1 MRFVNFQLIAYP
13 ELPDDFV
20 EKHESVWVNID
31 SKLFDP
37 AVGNHL
43 YNQALDLLGEA
54 SRLGF
59 DAVGVNEH
67 HNNAYAMTPS
77 PNILAACLARET
89 ADDVA
94 LVVIGNSLVQYNPPV
109 RVAEEF
115 AMLDVL
121 SGGRLVAGFP
131 VGTPMDG
138 PYCYSINPSE
148 LRDRYIEASDLI
160 IKAWTTDEM
169 FEWNGQFNQLRYVN
183 IWPRPM
189 QRPRPPVWIPGAGSV
204 DTFEFCTR
212 NDFLYAYLNTSGY
225 YRAQDIID
233 GFWAT
238 VREENLEPNPFRAGF
253 AVFFAVADTYKEAK
267 ELYGPPADYF
277 FNRALKIAPRF
288 GTPPGYMTEAT
299 LRKVIASQSTTEL
312 KDTWDM
318 SANDFDAFVERGWIV
333 AGDPDSVSEQ
343 IAEIGR
349 RTNVGNLVS
358 VTSYGNMSRDLAMYN
373 TRLFAEKVLPNV
385 QPIFENEWEH
395 RWWPKGLPRPAT
407 TAIGEAPAEVRR

>member
-1 MRFVNFQLIAYP
+1 
-13 ELPDDFV
+13 
-20 EKHESVWVNID
+20 
-31 SKLFDP
+31 
-37 AVGNHL
+37 
-43 YNQALDLLGEA
+43 
-54 SRLGF
+54 
-59 DAVGVNEH
+59 
-67 HNNAYAMTPS
+67 
-77 PNILAACLARET
+77 
-89 ADDVA
+89 
-94 LVVIGNSLVQYNPPV
+94 
-109 RVAEEF
+109 
-115 AMLDVL
+115 MLDVL

-148 LRDRYIEASDLI
+148 LRDRYMEASDLI

-169 FEWNGQFNQLRYVN
+169 FEWNGQFTQLRYVN

-225 YRAQDIID
+225 YKAQDIID

-238 VREENLEPNPFRAGF
+238 VRDQHLEPNPFRAGF
-253 AVFFAVADTYKEAK
+253 SVFFAVADSYKEAR

-288 GTPPGYMTEAT
+288 GTPPGYLTEAT
-299 LRKVIASQSTTEL
+299 LRKVIAAQSSTDL

-343 IAEIGR
+343 VAEIGR

-358 VTSYGNMSRDLAMYN
+358 VTSYGNMSRHLALYN

-385 QPIFENEWEH
+385 QPIFENQWEH
-395 RWWPKGLPRPAT
+395 HWWPKGLPRKAT
-407 TAIGEAPAEVRR
+407 TPVGEAPAGGRR